1 MESSGFPGDRHG
13 GDGRNIKALRQRT
26 GYSVRDVQEYFGF
39 EGPQAVYRWQ
49 EGKTLPSVDSLY
61 ALSAL
66 LGVTMKDILVPV
78 KYTVYSNLPRQ

>member
-1 MESSGFPGDRHG
+1 MDLVFPVIDMAATGE
-13 GDGRNIKALRQRT
+13 NIKALRQRS

-39 EGPQAVYRWQ
+39 EGPQGVYRWQ

-66 LGVTMKDILVPV
+66 LGVTMKEILVPA
-78 KYTVYSNLPRQ
+78 KYTVYSNLPRR